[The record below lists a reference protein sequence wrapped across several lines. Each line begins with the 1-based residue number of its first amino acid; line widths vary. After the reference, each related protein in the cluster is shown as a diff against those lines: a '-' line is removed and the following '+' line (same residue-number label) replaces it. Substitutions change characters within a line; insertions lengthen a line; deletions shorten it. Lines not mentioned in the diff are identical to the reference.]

1 MKVVWKDFYIELFL
15 LSGSLL
21 FFRSSVLEKYQCNML
36 QELLALEK
44 DVSLLEKAED
54 NAMVRLIVYGL
65 NIYVKLKYLDLI
77 LKYIAEHIEF

>member
-1 MKVVWKDFYIELFL
+1 
-15 LSGSLL
+15 
-21 FFRSSVLEKYQCNML
+21 ML
-36 QELLALEK
+36 QELIALEK

>member
-1 MKVVWKDFYIELFL
+1 MKVVWKDFDIKLFL

-21 FFRSSVLEKYQCNML
+21 FLRSSVLEKYQCNML